1 MSGLRERG
9 GADAVQ
15 IHILEIRLD
24 RYEAISGRRVTVDV
38 NHRITGDEAHR
49 DDVQRLPEGDE
60 LGLADALAP
69 DVAAHLVEHLAR
81 IALKNDLSL
90 IDDGHAAAQLA
101 HVFDDV
107 RRQNDDHLVADL
119 REQIEE
125 AVSLVRVEARR
136 RLVDDDELRT
146 SRERDRDAESL
157 LHAAGES
164 ADGFLARV
172 PQVGLHEQRVHQ
184 IATLAAVR
192 DAFHLRE
199 VIEHPLGAQVRI
211 ESELL
216 REVAKN
222 LSDVVGLREDVDLAE
237 PDGARIRFLERG
249 YRAHERRLPR
259 TVGPEQAEHA
269 SGYVERD
276 VLQGAYTVGIRL
288 REIRDR
294 KVHEGVEGGAT
305 EAGKARW
312 RETTA
317 AAVSTPYGR
326 SWLIE

>member
-1 MSGLRERG
+1 
-9 GADAVQ
+9 
-15 IHILEIRLD
+15 
-24 RYEAISGRRVTVDV
+24 
-38 NHRITGDEAHR
+38 
-49 DDVQRLPEGDE
+49 
-60 LGLADALAP
+60 
-69 DVAAHLVEHLAR
+69 
-81 IALKNDLSL
+81 
-90 IDDGHAAAQLA
+90 
-101 HVFDDV
+101 
-107 RRQNDDHLVADL
+107 
-119 REQIEE
+119 
-125 AVSLVRVEARR
+125 
-136 RLVDDDELRT
+136 
-146 SRERDRDAESL
+146 
-157 LHAAGES
+157 
-164 ADGFLARV
+164 
-172 PQVGLHEQRVHQ
+172 
-184 IATLAAVR
+184 
-192 DAFHLRE
+192 
-199 VIEHPLGAQVRI
+199 I

-259 TVGPEQAEHA
+259 TVEPEQAEHA

-326 SWLIE
+326 SWLIEPLGRARLLEDTRRR